1 MTLDCYYL
9 GTRLPFGSI
18 RTSPCASIS
27 WDFLLK
33 STASARRTIE
43 PFSQPLSR
51 HIDSSTSPLSR
62 RTESVSALRL
72 RRGTWV
78 NTYRVDRVGSCSHL
92 ASLLFA
98 ISPARI
104 SDEKADDDRSHAPFS
119 PYLPKPRASSKMK
132 AQGNAFLLIPMIRWD
147 QLCAA
152 ILSTHPGHAKTVY
165 LGVRLGILLPRLA
178 RSKNTFPRKSIR
190 TEISPLPEQKDLPQ
204 GLKPDIFSFTARLN
218 SCPDTTKLAA
228 A

>member
-78 NTYRVDRVGSCSHL
+78 NTYRVAVFSPIVQPASTSVY
-92 ASLLFA
+92 ASLC
-98 ISPARI
+98 
-104 SDEKADDDRSHAPFS
+104 
-119 PYLPKPRASSKMK
+119 
-132 AQGNAFLLIPMIRWD
+132 FL
-147 QLCAA
+147 A
-152 ILSTHPGHAKTVY
+152 
-165 LGVRLGILLPRLA
+165 
-178 RSKNTFPRKSIR
+178 
-190 TEISPLPEQKDLPQ
+190 EPQ
-204 GLKPDIFSFTARLN
+204 ARLEARME
-218 SCPDTTKLAA
+218 SLLLFRRALSSPTMCRFIPALSVTETVWVLDVSHPDHCQETTETAYGASKSFPPDC
-228 A
+228 